1 MSLSMLVH
9 RKGKRLPLAVGL
21 SALLLIAIVIAVLA
35 NRGGGNG
42 DSAPAS
48 GPNAEQAE
56 HGEEHSDIYAIDV
69 GTRRLRSVTHHPP
82 AQQPSWSHDDRIAF
96 SFADCDECFSKLGYI
111 DPSGRQ
117 QVAVRTRVTHLF
129 QPTWS
134 PDSRAIAVVALGRGI
149 YSVALKD
156 RTMRKLTSGQSD
168 EAPSWS
174 PRSDW
179 IAFDKQVSGT
189 NYDLYM
195 VNAATRQV
203 RRLTHDRRPQTNPS
217 WSGDGS
223 RIAFAEQ
230 QANGNWAIVTIKR
243 DGSGRKRVTNPR
255 TSAQEPSWS
264 PDGRQIAF
272 IQQGLDKASLAVVD
286 ANGSSKPE
294 VLTGRSL
301 FPARP
306 TWSPN
311 GESVAFAARAVPGPG

>member
-1 MSLSMLVH
+1 MLVH
-9 RKGKRLPLAVGL
+9 RKGKRLPLVVGL
-21 SALLLIAIVIAVLA
+21 SALLLIAIAISLLA
-35 NRGGGNG
+35 SRGNG
-42 DSAPAS
+42 NGGSAPIPGQDA
-48 GPNAEQAE
+48 AQAD
-56 HGEEHSDIYAIDV
+56 HDHSDIYVIDV

-82 AQQPSWSHDDRIAF
+82 AQQPSWSRDNRIAF
-96 SFADCDECFSKLGYI
+96 SAADCDECFSKLGYT
-111 DPSGRQ
+111 DPSGTK

-134 PDSRAIAVVALGRGI
+134 PDGRTIAVVALGRGI
-149 YSVALKD
+149 YSVALGD
-156 RTMRKLTSGQSD
+156 RTMRRLTSGQSD

-189 NYDLYM
+189 NYDLFM

-203 RRLTHDRRPQTNPS
+203 RRLTHDRLPQTNPS

-230 QANGNWAIVTIKR
+230 RANGNWAIAAMRR
-243 DGSGRKRVTNPR
+243 DGSGRTQVTSGR

-272 IQQGLDKASLAVVD
+272 IQQGLDKASLAIVD
-286 ANGSSKPE
+286 ADGRSNPRI
-294 VLTGRSL
+294 LTGKSL

-311 GESVAFAARAVPGPG
+311 GESVAFAARAVGAR

>member
-1 MSLSMLVH
+1 MLVH

-21 SALLLIAIVIAVLA
+21 SALLLIAIVIAILVA
-35 NRGGGNG
+35 NRGSGNG
-42 DSAPAS
+42 GSAPAS
-48 GPNAEQAE
+48 GPNADEAE
-56 HGEEHSDIYAIDV
+56 HAEEHSDIYVIDV
-69 GTRRLRSVTHHPP
+69 GSRRLRSVTHHPP
-82 AQQPSWSHDDRIAF
+82 AQQPAWSNDNRIAF
-96 SFADCDECFSKLGYI
+96 SAADCDECFSKLGYT
-111 DPSGRQ
+111 DPSGRK

-189 NYDLYM
+189 NYDLFM
-195 VNAATRQV
+195 VNAVTLRV
-203 RRLTHDRRPQTNPS
+203 RRLTRDRLPQTNPS

-230 QANGNWAIVTIKR
+230 QANGNWAIVTMRR
-243 DGSGRKRVTNPR
+243 DGSGRKQVTNAR

-264 PDGRQIAF
+264 PDGREIAF
-272 IQQGLDKASLAVVD
+272 IQQWLDKASLAIVD
-286 ANGSSKPE
+286 ANGRSKPKI
-294 VLTGRSL
+294 LTGKSL

-311 GESVAFAARAVPGPG
+311 GDSVAFAARAVPAPG